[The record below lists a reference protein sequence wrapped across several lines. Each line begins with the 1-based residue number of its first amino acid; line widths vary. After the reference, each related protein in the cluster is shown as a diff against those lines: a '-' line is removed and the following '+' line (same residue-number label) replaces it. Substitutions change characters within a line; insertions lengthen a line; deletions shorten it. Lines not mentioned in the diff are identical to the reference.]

1 MGMEFWRCSRKSSC
15 ERIKGFYGL
24 LIQVKQPVDHTK
36 EMLDSAVLKS
46 CGKTP
51 SEMRIKKKSVDAR
64 KGRVILVYSIEVGF
78 SDAPL
83 EPPERMS
90 VPRVSL
96 PYKPI
101 VVGSGPAGLF
111 AAYVLALAGTQPIV
125 LERGPDVERRR
136 KDVRRFWLK
145 GVFNADSNV
154 QFGEGGA
161 GTFSDGKLTTQIN
174 NPLCKE
180 VLQIFVEHGAPKEVL
195 YLSKPHIGT
204 DLLISV
210 VKHIRETII
219 KNGGSF
225 HFNEKMTDIAIKNNV
240 LEGVIGK
247 EFYDSKTLFL
257 GIGHSAR
264 DTFET
269 LLNRGFNLVAK
280 PFSIGA
286 RVEHLQTDINRS
298 QYGDFAETNG
308 LDAADYKL
316 SFHHPNGRGVYTFC
330 MCPGGMV
337 VAATSVEG
345 SVVTNGMSNHARN
358 GKNAN
363 AALLVGVSPSD
374 FGDKHPL
381 SGVRFQEQIERQAF
395 VAGGSNYHAPCQRM
409 GDFVQRKPSMQFGA
423 VSPTYLPGITPS
435 NLWDVLPHFVCESIR
450 DSLVA
455 FDRKLHGF
463 STPDALLTGVETRSS
478 SPVRILRDESFQSNI
493 RGVYPIGEGAG
504 YAGGI
509 MSSAVDGLRA
519 ALSFLE
525 NKKTDK

>member
-1 MGMEFWRCSRKSSC
+1 MQIQ
-15 ERIKGFYGL
+15 IKL
-24 LIQVKQPVDHTK
+24 PVDHTR
-36 EMLDSAVLKS
+36 EMLEKAVA
-46 CGKTP
+46 KTCEKVP

-64 KGRVILVYSIEVGF
+64 KGKVALVYSIEVGF
-78 SDAPL
+78 SDEPL
-83 EPPERMS
+83 EKHERLKVPEIT
-90 VPRVSL
+90 L
-96 PYKPI
+96 PFRPI

-111 AAYVLALAGTQPIV
+111 AAYALALAGTRPIV
-125 LERGPDVERRR
+125 LERGSDVERRR
-136 KDVRRFWLK
+136 RDVRRFWLK
-145 GVFNADSNV
+145 GAFDAESNV

-180 VLQIFVEHGAPKEVL
+180 VLQIFVDHGAPKEIL

-210 VKHIRETII
+210 VKRMREAII
-219 KNGGSF
+219 EKGGSF
-225 HFNEKMTDIAIKNNV
+225 HFNEKMTDIIARNGI
-240 LEGVIGK
+240 LEGVEGK
-247 EFYDSKTLFL
+247 EVYSSKALFL
-257 GIGHSAR
+257 AIGHSAR
-264 DTFET
+264 DTFEL
-269 LLNRGFNLVAK
+269 LLNRGFDIIAK

-286 RVEHLQTDINRS
+286 RIEHLQTDINRS

-316 SFHHPNGRGVYTFC
+316 SYHLANGRGVYTFC
-330 MCPGGMV
+330 MCPGGLV

-345 SVVTNGMSNHARN
+345 CVVTNGMSNHARN

-363 AALLVGVSPSD
+363 AALLVGVTPAD
-374 FGDKHPL
+374 FESNHPL
-381 SGVRFQEQIERQAF
+381 SGVWFQEKLEKRAF
-395 VAGGSNYHAPCQRM
+395 LIGGGNYHAPCQRM
-409 GDFVQRKPSMQFGA
+409 GDFIQQKPSTQFGA

-435 NLWDVLPHFVCESIR
+435 NLWDVLPNFVCESIR
-450 DSLVA
+450 DSLAV

-493 RGVYPIGEGAG
+493 QGVYPIGEGAG

-519 ALSFLE
+519 ALSFI
-525 NKKTDK
+525 NDKKTD

>member
-1 MGMEFWRCSRKSSC
+1 M
-15 ERIKGFYGL
+15 L
-24 LIQVKQPVDHTK
+24 VQVKLPVGHTK
-36 EMLDSAVLKS
+36 EMFEKAVSAI

-51 SEMRIKKKSVDAR
+51 TEMRIRKKSVDAR
-64 KGRVILVYSIEVGF
+64 KGKVAFVYSVEVGF
-78 SDAPL
+78 SDSPID
-83 EPPERMS
+83 EPKRLNI
-90 VPRVSL
+90 PRVTL
-96 PYKPI
+96 NKRPI

-111 AAYVLALAGTQPIV
+111 AAYALSLAGTHPIV
-125 LERGPDVERRR
+125 LERGPDVEQRR
-136 KDVRRFWLK
+136 KDVRCFWMNGKL
-145 GVFNADSNV
+145 NPNSNV

-180 VLQIFVEHGAPKEVL
+180 VLQIFVDHGAPQEIL

-210 VKHIRETII
+210 VKQIRETII

-225 HFNEKMTDIAIKNNV
+225 HFNETMTDVIIRKNT
-240 LEGVIGK
+240 LEGVTGND
-247 EFYDSKTLFL
+247 FYASDALFL
-257 GIGHSAR
+257 ALGHSAR
-264 DTFET
+264 DTFKMLFE
-269 LLNRGFNLVAK
+269 RGFSIIAK

-286 RVEHLQTDINRS
+286 RIEHLQTDINRS
-298 QYGDFAETNG
+298 QYGSFAEMDG

-316 SFHHPNGRGVYTFC
+316 SYHHPNGRGVYTFC

-345 SVVTNGMSNHARN
+345 CVVTNGMSNHARN
-358 GKNAN
+358 GNNAN

-374 FGDKHPL
+374 FGDTHPL
-381 SGVRFQEQIERQAF
+381 SGVHFQEKIEKQAF
-395 VAGGSNYHAPCQRM
+395 LIGGGDYRAPCQRM
-409 GDFVQRKPSMQFGA
+409 GDFILQKKSTQFGA
-423 VSPTYLPGITPS
+423 VSPTYLPGIQPS

-450 DSLVA
+450 DSLTV
-455 FDRKLHGF
+455 FDQKLHGF

-478 SPVRILRDESFQSNI
+478 SPIRILRDETFQSNI

-509 MSSAVDGLRA
+509 MSSAVDGLRV
-519 ALSFLE
+519 ALEFL
-525 NKKTDK
+525 NRKKADK